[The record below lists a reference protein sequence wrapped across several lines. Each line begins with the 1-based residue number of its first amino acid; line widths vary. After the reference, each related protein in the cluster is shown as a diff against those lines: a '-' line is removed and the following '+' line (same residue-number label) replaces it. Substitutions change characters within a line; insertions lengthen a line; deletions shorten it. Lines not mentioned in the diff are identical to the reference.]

1 MYKTISILF
10 LLVGFHQNLR
20 ASLADSLQSERMEE
34 VEVKAY
40 SPRTL
45 SDDRNGR
52 LYCRHASCIGQC
64 RPLTQPATSSGG
76 SHQQRLYLR
85 HPHTG
90 MCSFPKRIKHG
101 RGTDIQRL
109 PPVRPVFRIQRLSL
123 PRHGIGQEPS
133 RCRFLQPFGRRNFFL
148 PYRFH
153 SPASIPRSTYP
164 DGEAI

>member
-1 MYKTISILF
+1 MYKTISTLF

-40 SPRTL
+40 SPTHVIGRPERTFVL
-45 SDDRNGR
+45 EHGVAG
-52 LYCRHASCIGQC
+52 RHASCIGQC
-64 RPLTQPATSSGG
+64 RPLTQPATSSGS

-109 PPVRPVFRIQRLSL
+109 PPVRPVFRIQRLPL
-123 PRHGIGQEPS
+123 PRHGIGS
-133 RCRFLQPFGRRNFFL
+133 RTVTMPLSPTVWAEKFLSIL
-148 PYRFH
+148 PIH
-153 SPASIPRSTYP
+153 SP
-164 DGEAI
+164 